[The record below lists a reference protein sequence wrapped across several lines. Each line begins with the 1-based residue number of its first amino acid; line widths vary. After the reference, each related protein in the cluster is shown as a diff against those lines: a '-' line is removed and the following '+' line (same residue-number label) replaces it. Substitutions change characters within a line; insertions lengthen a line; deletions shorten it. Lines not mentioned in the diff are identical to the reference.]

1 MNFGDALLALERGQA
16 VQRMGWNGKG
26 MFVYLVPANAY
37 PATSSVAIERFGH
50 GSMVPYNAYLAIKNV
65 DGTVSTWAPSC
76 ADALAKDW
84 MYA

>member
-1 MNFGDALLALERGQA
+1 MNFGAALEALKSGLA
-16 VQRMGWNGKG
+16 VQRMGWNGVG

-50 GSMVPYNAYLAIKNV
+50 GAMVPYNAYFAIKGV
-65 DGTVSTWAPSC
+65 DGNVNTWAPSC
-76 ADALAKDW
+76 ADALAEDW